1 MKYPKDLT
9 GLVFDKLTVIRR
21 DELKPGYWLCQCDCK
36 NPVLKSI
43 ERGNII
49 FGGVR
54 SCGCLMKTGGNLS
67 HGLTGTKC
75 YKAWEQIKMRC
86 YSENNPRY
94 KTYGGRG
101 IKLYEPWIKDPL
113 AFVTYIKSL
122 DNAEKDGY
130 SIDRINNDGNYEPG
144 NLKWSTD
151 KEQGRNM
158 TTTVINIE
166 TANKIKELLKEH
178 KPSEVAKILN
188 IKRHIVN
195 NILYRQ
201 SWCDE

>member
-9 GLVFDKLTVIRR
+9 NFVFDKLTVIRR
-21 DELKPGYWLCQCDCK
+21 DESKPGYWLCKCDCG
-36 NPVLKSI
+36 NPELKSI
-43 ERGNII
+43 KRNNI
-49 FGGVR
+49 VSKTVK
-54 SCGCLMKTGGNLS
+54 SCGCLTKTGGNFS

-86 YSENNPRY
+86 YSEKNPRY

-101 IKLYEPWIKDPL
+101 IKLYDAWIKDPL
-113 AFVTYIKSL
+113 AFVTYVKNL
-122 DNAEKDGY
+122 ENAEKDGY

-151 KEQGRNM
+151 KEQRRNT

-166 TANKIKELLKEH
+166 IANKIKELLKEN
-178 KPSEVAKILN
+178 KPSKVSKILN
-188 IKRHIVN
+188 VKRYIVN
-195 NILYRQ
+195 NILYNG
-201 SWCDE
+201 SWNNE